1 MKIFLFLTLS
11 IFLMLSLHGQPQLDI
26 QGDTSSTDA
35 VVSINV
41 NYAGEEDIVG
51 LRVTS
56 KPANEYGTG
65 GSFKGGSLGVY
76 GESASGTGLY
86 GQSTSGFGIVGQS
99 TSSVGVY
106 GLCTFGTGI
115 YGESTSGFGNVG
127 QSTSGY
133 GIYGLSTSSYGVYG
147 HSTSSKGG
155 YFYGGGGVAIEL
167 GGSNS
172 SYGGGTD
179 DAVIRTQANQT
190 DGDLIL
196 VSNHVIHLHL
206 DDDDNSSGETMK
218 VFNGGNEEILVLN
231 ENGNLSISG
240 IFAMV
245 SDRKRKEKITPVD
258 PVGILTKIAAL
269 PIAEWQFRGEDT
281 RHLGPMAQDFYAAFG
296 LGNGNTTIAT
306 VDADGVALAA
316 IQALYH
322 KGQKR
327 EQQISQLRKEIAEL
341 KSLLIAKLE

>member
-65 GSFKGGSLGVY
+65 GSFKGGFRGVV
-76 GESASGTGLY
+76 GE
-86 GQSTSGFGIVGQS
+86 
-99 TSSVGVY
+99 
-106 GLCTFGTGI
+106 
-115 YGESTSGFGNVG
+115 
-127 QSTSGY
+127 STSGY
-133 GIYGLSTSSYGVYG
+133 GIHGESSSGIGVRGISSSSYGVYGISTSSYGVYG
-147 HSTSSKGG
+147 LSNATGA
-155 YFYGGGGVAIEL
+155 YFDGGGGIAIEL

-172 SYGGGTD
+172 PYGGGDD

-190 DGDLIL
+190 GGDMIL

-218 VFNGGNEEILVLN
+218 VFNGGN
-231 ENGNLSISG
+231 
-240 IFAMV
+240 
-245 SDRKRKEKITPVD
+245 DITNY
-258 PVGILTKIAAL
+258 
-269 PIAEWQFRGEDT
+269 E
-281 RHLGPMAQDFYAAFG
+281 AFF
-296 LGNGNTTIAT
+296 I
-306 VDADGVALAA
+306 
-316 IQALYH
+316 
-322 KGQKR
+322 
-327 EQQISQLRKEIAEL
+327 
-341 KSLLIAKLE
+341 